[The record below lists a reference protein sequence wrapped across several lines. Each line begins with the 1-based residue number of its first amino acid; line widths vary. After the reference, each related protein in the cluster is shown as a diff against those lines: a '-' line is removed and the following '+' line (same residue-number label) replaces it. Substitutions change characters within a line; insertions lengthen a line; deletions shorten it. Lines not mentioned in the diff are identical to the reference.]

1 MAALA
6 TLCVALAGCGS
17 QDPDSPDPD
26 PSARSGPA
34 PTPPVLATLT
44 GRGVGPY
51 VVGAGLDALGAAD
64 ALANVKTSKG
74 CPDFTTADA
83 GGPYFGTV
91 TIVFF
96 KKKISW
102 ITISSALV
110 STVEGARVGLTM
122 AGVKRIYG
130 AKANQLND
138 GRGATALGV
147 RDGTG
152 TGLIFRA
159 ESDGTVGSI
168 DAGTYDTL
176 EARFVEGEG
185 C

>member
-6 TLCVALAGCGS
+6 TLCVALAGCGP
-17 QDPDSPDPD
+17 QGPDPPD
-26 PSARSGPA
+26 PGPSARSGPA
-34 PTPPVLATLT
+34 RTPPALATLT

-51 VVGAGLDALGAAD
+51 VVGAGLDALGSAD
-64 ALANVKTSKG
+64 ALANVKTARG
-74 CPDFTTADA
+74 CPDFITADA

-122 AGVKRIYG
+122 AAVRGIYG
-130 AKANQLND
+130 TKANKLND

-159 ESDGTVGSI
+159 ESGGTVGSI